1 MFAIFRLTMMQ
12 GLIAV
17 GSKLGMVEIPSE
29 RSTGDGVAQSSTN
42 TDPHAIIRAID
53 GLKLGTRHLE
63 EAHKGGVLT
72 AITAPMSNNIVAG
85 LSTAFKTGAKSC
97 KSLSFHVLIDCISH
111 ISLIA
116 LDEHAVIASTVA
128 LHLQIGHAFKSASF
142 PTISTQIAFIRRL
155 LTENIDSDND
165 YGRAARGEIATIITV
180 DNKDEI
186 ASIIRLKEEHLKHA
200 RIAIMGGAEAHLLA
214 YPLAK
219 ADIAVILRPALC
231 TPAQFDSLH
240 CLTGAPL
247 TDGTAAHE
255 LFRNNVKVAVGVHYD
270 GWARNLAWD
279 AGWLSATAT
288 GNGKQRVSDADA
300 MRFVTTNIQDIFFG
314 QQQQQQAS
322 DFVIWSGNPLQL
334 HSRPL
339 ATFDPQNG
347 LVVNS

>member
-1 MFAIFRLTMMQ
+1 MICGFSPN
-12 GLIAV
+12 V
-17 GSKLGMVEIPSE
+17 
-29 RSTGDGVAQSSTN
+29 
-42 TDPHAIIRAID
+42 ID
-53 GLKLGTRHLE
+53 
-63 EAHKGGVLT
+63 
-72 AITAPMSNNIVAG
+72 IY
-85 LSTAFKTGAKSC
+85 
-97 KSLSFHVLIDCISH
+97 
-111 ISLIA
+111 IA

-155 LTENIDSDND
+155 LTENMDADND

-186 ASIIRLKEEHLKHA
+186 ASIIRLKEQHLNHA

-231 TPAQFDSLH
+231 TPKQFDSLH

-247 TDGTAAHE
+247 TEGTAAHV
-255 LFRNNVKVAVGVHYD
+255 LFRNNVKVAVGVLYD

-288 GNGKQRVSDADA
+288 GKQRISDADA

-314 QQQQQQAS
+314 EQQQQQVS

-347 LVVNS
+347 IVQLNSS